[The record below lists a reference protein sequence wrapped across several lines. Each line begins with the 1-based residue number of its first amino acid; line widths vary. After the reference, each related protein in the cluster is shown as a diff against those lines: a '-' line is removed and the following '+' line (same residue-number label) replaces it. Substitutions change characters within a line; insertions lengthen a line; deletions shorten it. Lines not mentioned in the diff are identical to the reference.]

1 MGEKERD
8 LKKQRV
14 DNIREEIDDV
24 TRTDYII
31 RETIYV
37 KNEESSEYFIRG
49 ILELSN
55 QQYLVGGRVNN
66 SFIKLLIEDSSDNK
80 ALDYLRQWLD
90 K

>member
-1 MGEKERD
+1 MCEKERD

-14 DNIREEIDDV
+14 DNIREEIDDA
-24 TRTDYII
+24 TRTEYII

-37 KNEESSEYFIRG
+37 KNEESSQYFIRG

-66 SFIKLLIEDSSDNK
+66 SFIKLLIGDSSDSK

>member
-14 DNIREEIDDV
+14 DNIREEIDDE
-24 TRTDYII
+24 TRTDCII

-66 SFIKLLIEDSSDNK
+66 SFIKLLIGDSSDNK